1 MVRLSSKFKKKRF
14 VIGAYTYV
22 QISNKREPILYST
35 QSISFGN
42 GTEIIKISEYM
53 GAIPKREP
61 MLIICCQNTKFHTV
75 PLYN

>member
-1 MVRLSSKFKKKRF
+1 MSKYRK
-14 VIGAYTYV
+14 VGCIGY
-22 QISNKREPILYST
+22 IGKREPMYPIFYST

-42 GTEIIKISEYM
+42 GTKIIKISEYM

-61 MLIICCQNTKFHTV
+61 MQIISCQNTKFHTV